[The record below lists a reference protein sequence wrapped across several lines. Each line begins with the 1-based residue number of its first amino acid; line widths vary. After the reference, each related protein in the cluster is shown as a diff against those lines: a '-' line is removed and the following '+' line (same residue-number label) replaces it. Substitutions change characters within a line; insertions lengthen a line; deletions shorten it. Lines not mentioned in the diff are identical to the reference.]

1 MATVPAAPDTP
12 FQNMALALS
21 GGGFRAG
28 AFHLGVLSVL
38 HRLRLLDRVTVL
50 STVSGGTFTG
60 AGYALALA
68 RGEDFPT
75 FFRRFYAFLEANDLF
90 RRAFH
95 HLRTSTPDTPA
106 SSKCLIAS
114 VAQAY
119 ADTFFGDRLDR
130 ILAADTHLREL
141 IINATEF
148 TTGLSF
154 RFQKSANDH
163 AVFGNRNFPVPPEVA
178 RQVRLADVVAASSCF
193 PGGFEPIR
201 FPVDFNWPPD
211 GRTGNRVPAGLPAQF
226 QTPLPLMDGG
236 IFDNQGIA
244 SVLLAARRTRGEV
257 GLFIISDTD
266 RVLNPLFAFPASL
279 RPGWFTL
286 RRVVWLA
293 WLLFAVSCAAAGG
306 LAWDLIVSV
315 RQRGFHLLE
324 DLFVHVIP
332 LALPLGVIWVLLR
345 LRHWLRTQILPRV
358 PNVGVNIWQAV
369 QNLSVSKAVD
379 LVDVRLK
386 SLYALAAN
394 VFMSRIRRLS
404 YQNAYFDETYKE
416 KTVANL
422 IYELTPGRPHTKVP
436 AWLLPSDAMQ
446 KVAADATAMATTLWF
461 TKDTELPDLVAC
473 GQFTLCFNLLVY
485 ILRRYGDAPEAYP
498 PAVREVFEQARRD
511 WLELRTHPYQ
521 LLDAFRGAA
530 PARDAGSQHPHTSS

>member
-38 HRLRLLDRVTVL
+38 HRLWLLDRVTVL

-68 RGEDFPT
+68 RGEDFPA
-75 FFRRFYAFLEANDLF
+75 FFRHFYAFLEANDLF
-90 RRAFH
+90 RRAFD
-95 HLRTSTPDTPA
+95 HLRRSPPNTPA
-106 SSKCLIAS
+106 RSRSLITAM
-114 VAQAY
+114 AQAY

-130 ILAADTHLREL
+130 ILSADNHLREL
-141 IINATEF
+141 IFNATEF

-154 RFQKSANDH
+154 RFEKSANSR

-178 RQVRLADVVAASSCF
+178 RQLRVADVVAASSCF
-193 PGGFEPIR
+193 PGGFEPLR
-201 FPVDFNWPPD
+201 FPDDFNWPAD
-211 GRTGNRVPAGLPAQF
+211 GGTSNRVPAGLPAQF
-226 QTPLPLMDGG
+226 QKPLSLMDGG
-236 IFDNQGIA
+236 IYDNQGIS

-266 RVLNPLFAFPASL
+266 RVLNPLFAYPADQPPDPL
-279 RPGWFTL
+279 TL
-286 RRVVWLA
+286 RETVVLA
-293 WLLFAVSCAAAGG
+293 WGLFALSCTAAGG
-306 LAWDLIVSV
+306 LAWHLIASLRERGLHPVEDVFGYFIPLLLPVGVIVSLV
-315 RQRGFHLLE
+315 
-324 DLFVHVIP
+324 
-332 LALPLGVIWVLLR
+332 R
-345 LRHWLRTQILPRV
+345 LRSWLRRQILPRI
-358 PNVGVNIWQAV
+358 PNVGVNVWHAV
-369 QNLSVSKAVD
+369 QNLTVSRTVD
-379 LVDVRLK
+379 LVDLRLK
-386 SLYALAAN
+386 SLYALTAN
-394 VFMSRIRRLS
+394 VFMSRIRRLG
-404 YQNAYFDETYKE
+404 YQNAYFDEKYKDR
-416 KTVANL
+416 TVANL

-461 TKDTELPDLVAC
+461 TKNTELPDLVAC
-473 GQFTLCFNLLVY
+473 GQFTLCFNLLAHIV
-485 ILRRYGDAPEAYP
+485 RRHGDAPEAYP

-511 WLELRTHPYQ
+511 WQELRTDPYH

-530 PARDAGSQHPHTSS
+530 PARDAGSQREVC